1 LGLFASILIS
11 FLAGLVLVF
20 APWTQSWESNSL
32 LQSHST
38 LRSLLLSTFVRG
50 GVSGI
55 GLINILLALH
65 QAREYL
71 NGDEG

>member
-20 APWTQSWESNSL
+20 APWTQAWESNSL
-32 LQSHST
+32 LQSHAT
-38 LRSLLLSTFVRG
+38 LRSLLLNTFMRG
-50 GVSGI
+50 CVSGV
-55 GLINILLALH
+55 GFINILLALY

-71 NGDEG
+71 NGDE